1 MEDGMTDTGA
11 VASLQPSEPDTLS
24 EAEAELVRAAVAGE
38 HADLKRRPVRAA
50 VVRDLLLEARPG
62 WVLPPGGLR
71 LSKVIIQGCLD
82 LEGATLSKP
91 FLVWHSRFEAGGDK
105 GAIVIRDGRLRRL
118 GIHSCTVLGN
128 IVADRTEFDNG
139 LFLGGGL
146 VKGTLLV
153 RGANV
158 GGALAL
164 EGTEIG
170 DGKAALLG
178 AGVRVTG
185 PLILRRA
192 KASGEIALPR
202 AHLQSGVYAEGL
214 LLVRAGTAF
223 NAESARLGGDMLLA
237 GAQFS
242 GAISLVNARLQG
254 RLSGEGFVVEGNPA
268 AIDARGLEV
277 SHGIVLDKAR
287 LRGSLL
293 LEGAKVGNTFHADG
307 VEIDGGETAIAADVI
322 HVGGNWEMPRAK
334 LIGQFAIPGA
344 RVEGQLRLTEARL
357 FGTDIA
363 IRGDGARI
371 HGGCFLSRSTVHGL
385 VRFPAAEFGNQL
397 RLRGATLKVEAGT
410 ALLASGALFRRDI
423 ELTGGAQ
430 LHGAVVLDQAR
441 VHGALDLR
449 GSQIVSAAIARG
461 GQPVA
466 PAFEQA
472 AAHGDETAVSLV
484 DAEVNRLVMPMRAA
498 DRPRGIIDLS
508 RARAGSFED
517 HADAWTPPPAK
528 RATSKDGREIDHI
541 VLEGFVYDHLT
552 NPSGIADATP
562 KMKRTDRVSARRIVW
577 LDGQAEADGAGH
589 FKPQAWVAL
598 ADRLA
603 RQGYVDDSRLIEIA
617 RLRRE
622 RRSASMTFGGRW
634 QNRLLD
640 WFALYGHNPWRTVVW
655 MVAVVVMFA
664 GVWAGAQRMCA
675 DAGCFDESVFVIRNK
690 DAYRDERFQQTY
702 PGFHALAYSFDVF
715 VPFVSFGYE
724 DHWRP
729 NIDFGPLAELPLP
742 WPASAA
748 SPRQGAGGKTVD
760 KAPTVAI
767 TIGGLLYVLG
777 IIEAILGIVLTSL
790 MVTGFTGI
798 LKGRGD

>member
-1 MEDGMTDTGA
+1 MENGMTEVVA
-11 VASLQPSEPDTLS
+11 VAPDQPGEPDVLS
-24 EAEAELVRAAVAGE
+24 AAEAELVRAAVAGE
-38 HADLKRRPVRAA
+38 HADLKRHAIRA
-50 VVRDLLLEARPG
+50 VVLRDLLLEARPG
-62 WVLPPGGLR
+62 WVLPPLGLR
-71 LSKVIIQGCLD
+71 LSKAIIQGCLD

-128 IVADRTEFDNG
+128 IVADRAEFDNG

-170 DGKAALLG
+170 DGKAAMLG
-178 AGVRVTG
+178 AGARITG

-202 AHLQSGVYAEGL
+202 AHLHSGVYAEGL
-214 LLVRAGTAF
+214 VLEQAGTAF

-242 GAISLVNARLQG
+242 GAISLVNARIEG
-254 RLSGEGFVVEGNPA
+254 RLSGEGFVVEGNPT

-277 SHGIVLDKAR
+277 SHGIVLDNAR

-293 LEGAKVGNTFHADG
+293 LEGAKVGNTFHAEG
-307 VEIDGGETAIAADVI
+307 LEIDGGETAIGADVI
-322 HVGGNWEMPRAK
+322 QVGGNWEMPRAK
-334 LIGQFAIPGA
+334 LIGLLAIPGA
-344 RVEGQLRLTEARL
+344 RIEGQLRLTEARL

-371 HGGCFLSRSTVHGL
+371 HGGCFLSRATVHGL

-397 RLRGATLKVEAGT
+397 RLRGATLKVDAGA
-410 ALLASGALFRRDI
+410 ALLASGAMFKRDI

-441 VHGALDLR
+441 IHGALDLR

-461 GQPVA
+461 GNPVP
-466 PAFEQA
+466 PASAHA
-472 AAHGDETAVSLV
+472 AVHGDETAVSLV
-484 DAEVNRLVMPMRAA
+484 DAQINRLVMPLHAA
-498 DRPRGIIDLS
+498 DRPRGIVDLS

-517 HADAWTPPPAK
+517 HAEAWTPPPSK
-528 RATSKDGREIDHI
+528 RAMSKDGREIDHM
-541 VLEGFVYDHLT
+541 VLDGFVYDHLT
-552 NPSGIADATP
+552 NPSGISEGSGKP
-562 KMKRTDRVSARRIVW
+562 KSADRVSARRIVW
-577 LDGQAEADGAGH
+577 LDGQMEADGARH

-598 ADRLA
+598 ADRLS
-603 RQGYVDDSRLIEIA
+603 RQGYVDDSRRIEIA

-622 RRSASMTFGGRW
+622 RRSAASTFGGRW

-655 MVAVVVMFA
+655 MMAVVVLFA
-664 GVWAGAQRMCA
+664 GVWAGAQRMCTEA
-675 DAGCFDESVFVIRNK
+675 DCFDETVFVIRNK
-690 DAYRDERFQQTY
+690 DAYRDERFRQTY

-729 NIDFGPLAELPLP
+729 NIDFGPIAELPLP
-742 WPASAA
+742 WPGSAH
-748 SPRQGAGGKTVD
+748 SPVQGAGGKSPT
-760 KAPTVAI
+760 KEPTVAI

-777 IIEAILGIVLTSL
+777 IIEAIIGIVLTSL

-798 LKGRGD
+798 LKGRAD

>member
-1 MEDGMTDTGA
+1 MDDDATAEAGA
-11 VASLQPSEPDTLS
+11 ASPDRLS
-24 EAEAELVRAAVAGE
+24 EAEAELVRAALAGE
-38 HADLKRRPVRAA
+38 HADLKRRAVRAA
-50 VVRDLLLEARPG
+50 IVRDLLLEARPG
-62 WVLPPGGLR
+62 WVLPPVGLR
-71 LSKVIIQGCLD
+71 LSKAIIQGCLD
-82 LEGATLSKP
+82 LDGATLVKP
-91 FLVWHSRFEAGGDK
+91 FLVWHSRFEGGGDK
-105 GAIVIRDGRLRRL
+105 GAIVIRDGRIRRL

-128 IVADRTEFDNG
+128 IVADRAELENG
-139 LFLGGGL
+139 LFVGGGRL
-146 VKGTLLV
+146 DGTLLV
-153 RGANV
+153 RGANI

-164 EGTEIG
+164 EGTEFG
-170 DGKAALLG
+170 NGKAALLG

-192 KASGEIALPR
+192 KAAGEIALPR
-202 AHLQSGVYAEGL
+202 AHLAAGVYAEGFQL
-214 LLVRAGTAF
+214 EHAGIAF
-223 NAESARLGGDMLLA
+223 NAESARLGGDLLLA
-237 GAQFS
+237 GAQIT

-254 RLSGEGFVVEGNPA
+254 RFSGENVAVAGLPG

-277 SHGIVLDKAR
+277 SHGIVLDNAR

-293 LEGAKVGNTFHADG
+293 LEGAKVGNTFHAES
-307 VEIDGGETAIAADVI
+307 VEIDGGETAIGADVI
-322 HVGGNWEMPRAK
+322 QVGGNWEMPRAK
-334 LIGQFAIPGA
+334 LIGQLAIPGA
-344 RVEGQLRLTEARL
+344 RIEGQLRLTEARL
-357 FGTDIA
+357 FGTDVA

-371 HGGCFLSRSTVHGL
+371 HGGCFLSRATVHGL

-410 ALLASGALFRRDI
+410 ALLASGATFRRDI

-430 LHGAVVLDQAR
+430 VHGAVVLDQSR

-461 GQPVA
+461 GQPVP
-466 PAFEQA
+466 PALEHA
-472 AAHGDETAVSLV
+472 ALHGDETAVSLV
-484 DAEVNRLVMPMRAA
+484 DADINRLVMPMHAA
-498 DRPRGIIDLS
+498 DRPRGIVDLS

-517 HADAWTPPPAK
+517 HAAAWTPPPAK
-528 RATSKDGREIDHI
+528 RATSKDGREIDHM
-541 VLEGFVYDHLT
+541 VLDGFVYDHLT
-552 NPSGIADATP
+552 NPSGVADGHGKLKP
-562 KMKRTDRVSARRIVW
+562 GNRVSTRRIEW

-603 RQGYVDDSRLIEIA
+603 RQGYVDDSRRIEIA

-622 RRSASMTFGGRW
+622 RRSAASTFGGRW

-640 WFALYGHNPWRTVVW
+640 WFALYGHNPWRTVMW
-655 MVAVVVMFA
+655 MMAVIVLFA
-664 GVWAGAQRMCA
+664 GIWGGAQRLCEEA
-675 DAGCFDESVFVIRNK
+675 DCFDETVFVIRNK
-690 DAYRDERFQQTY
+690 DAYRDERFRQTY

-729 NIDFGPLAELPLP
+729 NIDFGPIAELPLP
-742 WPASAA
+742 WASSANT
-748 SPRQGAGGKTVD
+748 PNGKAGSKE
-760 KAPTVAI
+760 PTVAI

-777 IIEAILGIVLTSL
+777 VIEAIIGIVLTSL

-798 LKGRGD
+798 LKGRAD